1 MNGNGWKRIVPW
13 LPVLTVG
20 FVTAVAWGQQ
30 LQTTSEHERRIG
42 INEQI
47 VRDLEKTQA
56 TILERVDQTKQVG
69 ETTQG
74 MLTDLINTL
83 QRNHN

>member
-1 MNGNGWKRIVPW
+1 MNGNGFKRIVPW
-13 LPVLTVG
+13 LPVLLVG
-20 FVTAVAWGQQ
+20 FATAVAWGQQ
-30 LQTTSEHERRIG
+30 LQTATEHERRIG
-42 INEQI
+42 IAEQT

-69 ETTQG
+69 ETTQR

-83 QRNHN
+83 QLNHQ